1 MDVIFA
7 AGGIIRRETAHGH
20 EVLVIRRA
28 RYDDWTF
35 PKGKLKRKESFADA
49 ALREV
54 EEETGC
60 KVRLGKFLDAIG
72 YEVQGTPKVVLY
84 WSMSIV
90 KYGDLEEQEEVAE
103 VAWLSL
109 DEALRRLTY
118 ERERELLVRF
128 P

>member
-7 AGGIIRRETAHGH
+7 AGGIIRRETAHGD
-20 EVLVIRRA
+20 EVLVIRRK

-35 PKGKLKRKESFADA
+35 PKGKLKRNESFAGA

-60 KVRLGKFLDAIG
+60 KVQLGKFLDAVG
-72 YEVQGTPKVVLY
+72 YEVRGIPKVVLY

-90 KYGDLEEQEEVAE
+90 KHGELEEQDEVGE
-103 VAWLSL
+103 VAWLSIG
-109 DEALRRLTY
+109 EALRRLSY
-118 ERERELLVRF
+118 DREKELLARS
-128 P
+128 

>member
-7 AGGIIRRETAHGH
+7 AGGLIRRETAHGD
-20 EVLVIRRA
+20 EVLLIRRK

-35 PKGKLKRKESFADA
+35 PKGKLKRGESFDDA

-72 YEVQGTPKVVLY
+72 YEVRGIPKVVLY
-84 WSMSIV
+84 WRMSIV
-90 KYGDLEEQEEVAE
+90 KHGELEEQEEVAE
-103 VAWLSL
+103 VAWLSI
-109 DEALRRLTY
+109 DEAMRRLSY
-118 ERERELLVRF
+118 EREKELLARSA
-128 P
+128 